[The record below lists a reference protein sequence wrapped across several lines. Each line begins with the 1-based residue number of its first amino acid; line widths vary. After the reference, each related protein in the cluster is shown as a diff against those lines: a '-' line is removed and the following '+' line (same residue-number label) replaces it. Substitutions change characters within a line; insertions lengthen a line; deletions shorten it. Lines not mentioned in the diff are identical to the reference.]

1 MEGWEIRL
9 IDEKEILGFRIDRL
23 AKFLDNNKD
32 VEDFDLMAHCSLSNE
47 KIFRCFCKVKMA
59 CCRFK
64 GF

>member
-32 VEDFDLMAHCSLSNE
+32 FEDFDLMARQLVVMQEYYDILVKRIE
-47 KIFRCFCKVKMA
+47 KAGLLK
-59 CCRFK
+59 
-64 GF
+64 